1 MPGSSAYLRQK
12 GVYAFVLGGETEPR
26 LLNIRTFGDKDKRR
40 KYEEQGGVC
49 PKCGGHFAY
58 EDMQGDHVTP
68 WSRGGH
74 TEYGNLQMLC
84 KKCNREK
91 SDR

>member
-26 LLNIRTFGDKDKRR
+26 LLNIRTFGHK
-40 KYEEQGGVC
+40 QGGVC